1 MMSPTYSQLVQ
12 NIIHMYINTENTK
25 IGKNVN
31 SCKLDKIYMEVSHSI
46 FVTIL

>member
-1 MMSPTYSQLVQ
+1 MSPTYSPLVQ
-12 NIIHMYINTENTK
+12 NIIYMHINIENTK

-31 SCKLDKIYMEVSHSI
+31 SCTFGKIYIEASHSI